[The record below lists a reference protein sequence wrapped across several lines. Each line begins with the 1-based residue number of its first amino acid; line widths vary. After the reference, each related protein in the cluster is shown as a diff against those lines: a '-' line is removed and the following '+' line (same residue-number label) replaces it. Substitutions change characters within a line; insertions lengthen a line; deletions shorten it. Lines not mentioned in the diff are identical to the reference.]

1 MLLGASH
8 CKPNESFGY
17 SCEPRE
23 DGSLKLKV
31 DPKEYFRILL
41 GYKDV
46 DMFDRTSP
54 EMSLDR
60 IKVHPLYVMIRL
72 VMIYYSQEDLVV
84 KEYTDQCPST
94 RKDSKVQGFSRGLLI
109 LFYYKG
115 RGL

>member
-1 MLLGASH
+1 MWLGVSH

-17 SCEPRE
+17 SCEARE

-31 DPKEYFRILL
+31 DPTEYFRILL

-54 EMSLDR
+54 EMSPDR

-72 VMIYYSQEDLVV
+72 VMIHYSQEDLVV
-84 KEYTDQCPST
+84 KKYTDQGPSI

-109 LFYYKG
+109 LFSYEG